1 MNTLADIAVLIV
13 ALLHLS
19 FLVLEMFLWN
29 TPHGH
34 KIFGLKP
41 EFAASTQ
48 KLAANQGLYNGFI
61 AAGLFWSLI
70 ASYGYELKLFFLG
83 CVIIAGIYGGL
94 TTSRP
99 ILGVQA
105 MPGIIALV
113 LVFLAQS

>member
-1 MNTLADIAVLIV
+1 MSAITDITVFVV
-13 ALLHLS
+13 ALLHVA

-41 EFAASTQ
+41 EFAASTS

-61 AAGLFWSLI
+61 AAGLFWSLV

-94 TTSRP
+94 TTSRS
-99 ILGVQA
+99 ILWLQA
-105 MPGIIALV
+105 MPGVIALV